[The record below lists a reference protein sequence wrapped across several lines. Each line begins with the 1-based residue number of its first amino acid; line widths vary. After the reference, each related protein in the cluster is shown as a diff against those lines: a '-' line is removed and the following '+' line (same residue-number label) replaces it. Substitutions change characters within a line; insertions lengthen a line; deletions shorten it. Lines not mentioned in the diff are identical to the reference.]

1 MNFYQKLSQ
10 PAVRAETAEEWG
22 LAASEWQTLLTQPAA
37 YPWRVW
43 FRDRIRYCRARASAL
58 PRRH

>member
-1 MNFYQKLSQ
+1 MNFCQKLNQ

-22 LAASEWQTLLTQPAA
+22 LAASEWQTLLTQSSACR
-37 YPWRVW
+37 WRVW
-43 FRDRIRYCRARASAL
+43 VRDRIHYCRAHTSAL